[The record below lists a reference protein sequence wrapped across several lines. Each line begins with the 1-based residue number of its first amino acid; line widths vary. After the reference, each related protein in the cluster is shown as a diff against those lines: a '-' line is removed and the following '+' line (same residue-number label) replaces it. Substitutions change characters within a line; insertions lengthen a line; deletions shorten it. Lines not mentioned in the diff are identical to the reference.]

1 LPATSWFQWV
11 TLATRVADT
20 PRRQRVH
27 AHLLMYVAVLWIS
40 LAAHEIA
47 HCRMLDHLG
56 DHTPIEEGRLTWLPH
71 KHLSVWGSLLV
82 PAALLLLTSGSFL
95 VMWAKPVHYR
105 PGSMTMREP
114 FATILVKLAGP
125 AADALIAAV
134 AWVALA
140 LLPHDIP
147 FLAWRT
153 LVAVLEVN
161 VVLFLFN
168 MLPVPPL
175 DGGAI
180 WLLAPIPVRLREVGA
195 LIAAAALL
203 TVVVG
208 LPLVTAQNP
217 FGEMAHHVV
226 GSALDLAMDGR
237 L

>member
-1 LPATSWFQWV
+1 MSTRLLPHIVILWV
-11 TLATRVADT
+11 
-20 PRRQRVH
+20 
-27 AHLLMYVAVLWIS
+27 S

-47 HCRMLDHLG
+47 HCQALALLG
-56 DHTPIEEGRLTWLPH
+56 DPTPAEEGRRSLSPH
-71 KHLSVWGSLLV
+71 RHLSFWGSLVV
-82 PAALLLLTSGSFL
+82 PAALLLLTSGSLL

-105 PGSMTMREP
+105 SGSMTVREP
-114 FATILVKLAGP
+114 FATTLVKLAGP
-125 AADALIAAV
+125 AANALIATV
-134 AWVALA
+134 AWAALA

-147 FLAWRT
+147 LLAWRT

-175 DGGAI
+175 DGGVI
-180 WLLAPIPVRLREVGA
+180 WLLAPLPMRLRNVGA
-195 LIAAAALL
+195 LTAAAALL

-208 LPLVTAQNP
+208 LPLVTAHSP

-226 GSALDLAMDGR
+226 ESALDLAMDGH